1 MGDWWNLVA
10 SPAAGK
16 ASKDDEDPD
25 QNLATISSITD
36 NLTIY
41 VLLATHPADNL
52 KDKGEE
58 HRSLH
63 AVVGAGRVLKR
74 PVWPT
79 AENHNRPLKPGFMF
93 LKRQETKYNAE
104 LISKYVTF

>member
-25 QNLATISSITD
+25 QNLAMISITD

-41 VLLATHPADNL
+41 ILLATHPADNL

-58 HRSLH
+58 HWGLY

-93 LKRQETKYNAE
+93 FKRQETKYIE
-104 LISKYVTF
+104 EIFSKYVNC